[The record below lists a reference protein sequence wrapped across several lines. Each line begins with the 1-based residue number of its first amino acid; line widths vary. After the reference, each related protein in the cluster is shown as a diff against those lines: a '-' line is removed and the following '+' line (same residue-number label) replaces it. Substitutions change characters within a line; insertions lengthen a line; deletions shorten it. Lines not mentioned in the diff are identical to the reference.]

1 IQAAPPAPQA
11 PSTASGRS
19 SPFSTRG
26 AAQSATPQ
34 PTATPAAMT
43 VAQAAAP
50 PRAAGRPMRGEKAP
64 ARSSEKVTL
73 AHRRA
78 QPSPHAIVPT
88 SLPGTVEPKVAALLG
103 AIGQLVA
110 VLNEENDA
118 LDRHDGAAVRAL
130 MGAKTAKTRY
140 YQEQM
145 LGIHA
150 NPRLLLDL
158 TEEQR
163 DVMRI
168 AGKTLDTLA
177 RENGQRLQAN
187 IEATNRFL
195 KAVVT
200 AVHEREKERATCYT
214 PEGAVEGDPTQAY
227 RKAVTFNETL

>member
-1 IQAAPPAPQA
+1 MTAAPL
-11 PSTASGRS
+11 
-19 SPFSTRG
+19 
-26 AAQSATPQ
+26 
-34 PTATPAAMT
+34 
-43 VAQAAAP
+43 AQAAVP
-50 PRAAGRPMRGEKAP
+50 LRAAGRPVRGEKPA

-88 SLPGTVEPKVAALLG
+88 SLPGPVEPKVAALLG